1 MLTAIILDDTHMK
14 TLKITDET
22 HKLLTMAK
30 GELIASTGDPN
41 LTYDDAINSLVGY
54 WREGKQSGR
63 DLTLKPYYFVRYT
76 WWRRVDMDT
85 VEKEMRGV
93 FEVENLVPPD
103 DRRNMSPYGREKLRV
118 RADTLGAY
126 LAPERA
132 VMYQREPQPF
142 TARDLELRK
151 RIFELYTRDRA
162 TPLPLFFQDEPKF
175 EVPE

>member
-1 MLTAIILDDTHMK
+1 MDETHMK
-14 TLKITDET
+14 TLKVTDET

-76 WWRRVDMDT
+76 WWRRVDIDS
-85 VEKEMRGV
+85 VEKEMRDV
-93 FEVENLVPPD
+93 FQVDNLEVPEVERERD
-103 DRRNMSPYGREKLRV
+103 MSPYGRERLRV

-142 TARDLELRK
+142 TARDMELRK

>member
-1 MLTAIILDDTHMK
+1 MPTAIILDETHMK
-14 TLKITDET
+14 TLKVTDET

-76 WWRRVDMDT
+76 WWRRVDMDA

-103 DRRNMSPYGREKLRV
+103 DRSNMSPYGREKLRV

-142 TARDLELRK
+142 TSGDMELRK
-151 RIFELYTRDRA
+151 RIFELYPRDRS